1 MTRLTCR
8 EFIEFLWQYE
18 SEELSPEERARFDD
32 HLARCAPCVRYLQ
45 SYRETISIG
54 KAAFAPT
61 DEPLPTD
68 VPEELIEAILA
79 SQTQKE

>member
-18 SEELSPEERARFDD
+18 AQELSPDEHARFDE

-45 SYRETISIG
+45 SYRETVAIG
-54 KAAFAPT
+54 KGALQPT
-61 DEPLPTD
+61 DESLPAE
-68 VPEELIEAILA
+68 VPEELVQAILSSRNKQA
-79 SQTQKE
+79 